1 MKKTYESGRDVR
13 KHGIKGTKMF
23 LIEIEWT
30 TSWSRRASMFLK

>member
-23 LIEIEWT
+23 LIEIEW
-30 TSWSRRASMFLK
+30 SRRASMFLK